1 MKCFS
6 IYNEK
11 GGTGKTTLTVMFAS
25 YLAYEKDARV
35 LVVDLENPTWR
46 IMAHR
51 NKDIALLKKSD
62 SALSRWFVEH
72 DLDFSAELFYS
83 IITDG
88 EEINHYN
95 DRNLQILFDRFR
107 NMYLKSGEYD
117 YVLVDFPG
125 GYSDD
130 IPVSML
136 SASGILEHVFVP
148 VNLDEQTLDVAVNFS
163 AQLRDP
169 QVDVPVS
176 FIWNNV
182 RGQDIDDDFRRK
194 GGDKLTRVERYFSE
208 KNLGPFCPWRIKN
221 FAKAERG
228 ADKQYFVR
236 NTVCWPSENADR
248 WCNDIPRKV
257 SLVKTFEWMKGRLD
271 EDNY

>member
-1 MKCFS
+1 MKCIS

-11 GGTGKTTLTVMFAS
+11 GGSGKTTLTVMFAS
-25 YLAYEKDARV
+25 YLSYENGARV

-46 IMAHR
+46 IMSLR
-51 NKDIALLKKSD
+51 NSDLALLKKSD

-72 DLDFSAELFYS
+72 DLDFSSDLFYP
-83 IITDG
+83 IFTDG

-95 DRNLQILFDRFR
+95 DRNLHILYDRFV
-107 NMYLKSGEYD
+107 NMYLKPEEYD

-136 SASGILEHVFVP
+136 SASGLLNHVFVP

-163 AQLRDP
+163 SQLRDP
-169 QVDVPVS
+169 QVNVPVS
-176 FIWNNV
+176 FLWNNV
-182 RGQDIDDDFRRK
+182 RGQDIDDDIRRE
-194 GGDKLTRVERYFSE
+194 GGDKLTKIEQYFS
-208 KNLGPFCPWRIKN
+208 KLNLGEFCPWRIKN

-236 NTVCWPSENADR
+236 NTVCWPAENAER
-248 WCNDIPRKV
+248 WCNDEAKKV
-257 SLVKTFEWMKGRLD
+257 SLVKAFEWMHNIID
-271 EDNY
+271 EEE